1 MKYRAVFVSDIHLG
15 TKDSKA
21 EEFLHFLK
29 DNEFEELYLIGDIID
44 GWALKRR
51 WIWPQAHSDVIQK
64 ILRQARKGTKVV
76 YVLGNH
82 DEFIR
87 PFLPIFLGDRMEVV
101 NSYDYYGLDGN
112 KYWIVHGDF
121 FDNITMTK
129 KWLAVLGDRGYQFLL
144 RVNRPLNFIR
154 KKMGKKYWSLSAF
167 IKEHVKKSVM
177 YISNYEDIVSR
188 QAKHGNYQGVICGHI
203 HKAEN
208 KMIEGIRYLN
218 CGDWVESCT
227 LVAETY
233 EGKWEV
239 VKYEDD

>member
-15 TKDSKA
+15 TRDSKA

-29 DNEFEELYLIGDIID
+29 DNEFDELYLVGDIID

-101 NSYDYYGLDGN
+101 NSCDYYGLDGK
-112 KYWIVHGDF
+112 KYWVVHGDF

-129 KWLAVLGDRGYQFLL
+129 RWLAVLGDRGYQLLL
-144 RVNRPLNFIR
+144 RMNRPLNYVR
-154 KKMGKKYWSLSAF
+154 KRMGKKYWSLSAF

-177 YISNYEDIVSR
+177 YITNYEDIVSR
-188 QAKHGNYQGVICGHI
+188 QAKSGRYEGVICGHI
-203 HKAEN
+203 HKAEH
-208 KMIEGIRYLN
+208 KIIDGVRYLN

-227 LVAETY
+227 LVAEDC
-233 EGKWEV
+233 EGNWKV
-239 VKYEDD
+239 LKYEHH